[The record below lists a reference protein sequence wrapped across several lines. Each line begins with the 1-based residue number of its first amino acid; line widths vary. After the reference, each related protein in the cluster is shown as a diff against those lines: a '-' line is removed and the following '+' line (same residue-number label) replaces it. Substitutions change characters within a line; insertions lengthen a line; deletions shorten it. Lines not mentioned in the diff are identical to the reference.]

1 MLAIW
6 VGEDRPSTRTV
17 CKQAPPGISRRPRQL
32 GPWGAGSGSVAP
44 GHALRG
50 CGRGAPDHTV
60 CGNWADCRHQRQT
73 HVLGSPAP
81 PVAAA
86 GPAQR
91 QAAGLRTRRLWPQ
104 LPLQRLERRVV
115 EGAPRTFKF
124 SLNSAKAHTCL
135 PFTRFT
141 HRTAREG
148 RLHTHLH
155 QMHAYASC
163 EIIRTQ
169 KHPLPGSR

>member
-1 MLAIW
+1 M
-6 VGEDRPSTRTV
+6 
-17 CKQAPPGISRRPRQL
+17 
-32 GPWGAGSGSVAP
+32 
-44 GHALRG
+44 
-50 CGRGAPDHTV
+50 
-60 CGNWADCRHQRQT
+60 
-73 HVLGSPAP
+73 
-81 PVAAA
+81 
-86 GPAQR
+86 
-91 QAAGLRTRRLWPQ
+91 
-104 LPLQRLERRVV
+104 

-169 KHPLPGSR
+169 KHPLPRVTVTGKPPGTSYSESRTNQARAECSANVALCDQGAPPSQEPQTSS